1 MPRRSIR
8 NKRNT
13 QSGAAFGSLPRFV
26 VVHVLKFFDIYEV
39 ARLQRFVC
47 REFRDAGQVRIR
59 ERGGRT
65 LLEKGFAKLMGCNH
79 QIIDT
84 VRGELLLDASCEA
97 GCRLDTLS
105 DRMDEDDLSDEEKQ
119 NILKELKEIA
129 TASPYHWVYFYIANW
144 YRMGFGGEEKKK
156 QAVVWWNKAA
166 NGGNTDALY
175 NLAHAYEMG
184 NLGLTQSLTQS
195 PTKANELYALAAEKG
210 HACALYNLGCSYRDG
225 EGVEVDFNRCVEL
238 LEQSAIQGYVHA
250 QFALAVLFR
259 DGSQDNENGNPMTV
273 PKNNPLH
280 FKWASAAAKQGDA
293 DGQAY
298 TAECYEKG
306 WGVERNYESAFDWW
320 MKAAEQEDHIAQYYV
335 GEYFEIGRGTDI
347 DSNQALFWYQKAAAQ
362 GDDEAIVA
370 VDRLS

>member
-129 TASPYHWVYFYIANW
+129 TSSPYHWIYFYIGKW
-144 YRMGFGGEEKKK
+144 YAEGLGGEETKK
-156 QAVVWWNKAA
+156 QAVVWWTKAI
-166 NGGNTDALY
+166 NGGNSHSMFAL
-175 NLAHAYEMG
+175 AYAYQTGTLE
-184 NLGLTQSLTQS
+184 LKQSFA
-195 PTKANELYALAAEKG
+195 KANELYTLAAMKG
-210 HACALYNLGCSYRDG
+210 HADARYNLACSNRDG
-225 EGVEVDFNRCVEL
+225 DGVAIDFTRCVEL
-238 LEQSAIQGYVHA
+238 MEQSALQGHDDA
-250 QFALAVLFR
+250 QFDLSCIYRL
-259 DGSQDNENGNPMTV
+259 GSQDNENGNPMTI
-273 PKNNPLH
+273 PQNLPLH
-280 FKWASAAAKQGDA
+280 FKWALAAAKQGHI
-293 DGQAY
+293 GGEAY

-306 WGVERNYESAFDWW
+306 WGVESSHTFAFEWW
-320 MKAAEQEDHIAQYYV
+320 MKAAEQEDSIAQYYV
-335 GEYFEIGRGTDI
+335 GDFFEIGRGRDI
-347 DSNQALFWYQKAAAQ
+347 DLIQALSWYRKAAAQ
-362 GDDEAIVA
+362 GDQEAIDA
-370 VDRLS
+370 VERLS